1 MKNEIINVETMIK
14 TVKLFAGATLLMVA
28 FSSCYENE
36 YGVVDLT
43 MPEDNPN
50 VTVAGEYV
58 YNHPCAMYNEADFV
72 RVKKMLDEG
81 TAPVE
86 VKTEFTNLKNSPY
99 TLLSYVPSPQ
109 EEIVRGDA
117 TGTVAG
123 KENYAYAM
131 RDAAAAYQTAILW
144 KLTGDTKY
152 ADLSV
157 RILNDWADVC
167 KRITSNDANQM
178 LAAGCQGY
186 TFANAA
192 EIMQTYSGWNK
203 NDVIDFKRWIVEVFA
218 SKNKDFLDN
227 HQGTNNCPLHYWSNW
242 DLVNMCSYWAIGV
255 LTENDEMVNF
265 VVNYFYSGAG
275 NGCLDNL
282 IQATFDDPLESGE
295 QICQNQESGRD
306 QGHASMSLAVTANLC
321 QMAYTLYQDNQ
332 SVPQLDFFA
341 ANDNAIMKMG
351 EYIALFNLKNG
362 TDNANAT
369 GQWLISAAKMPFQ
382 EYKYCIDCSCKD
394 KNHGADQKVVADD
407 ESRGTVRPGWEILY
421 HHYAK
426 VKNLSSGYTYT
437 KQFADKIRPEGG
449 AGDSRYGSNSGAFDQ
464 LGWGTLMLYQK

>member
-1 MKNEIINVETMIK
+1 MIK
-14 TVKLFAGATLLMVA
+14 TVKLFAGAMLLMVA

-81 TAPVE
+81 TASVE
-86 VKTEFTNLKNSPY
+86 VETEFTNLKNSPY

-157 RILNDWADVC
+157 RILNAWADVC

-192 EIMQTYSGWNK
+192 EIMQTYSGWNE

-332 SVPQLDFFA
+332 SVPQLDFLQQT
-341 ANDNAIMKMG
+341 IMP
-351 EYIALFNLKNG
+351 L
-362 TDNANAT
+362 
-369 GQWLISAAKMPFQ
+369 
-382 EYKYCIDCSCKD
+382 
-394 KNHGADQKVVADD
+394 
-407 ESRGTVRPGWEILY
+407 
-421 HHYAK
+421 
-426 VKNLSSGYTYT
+426 
-437 KQFADKIRPEGG
+437 
-449 AGDSRYGSNSGAFDQ
+449 
-464 LGWGTLMLYQK
+464 

>member
-167 KRITSNDANQM
+167 KRITSM
-178 LAAGCQGY
+178 MRTRCWLP
-186 TFANAA
+186 
-192 EIMQTYSGWNK
+192 
-203 NDVIDFKRWIVEVFA
+203 DV
-218 SKNKDFLDN
+218 
-227 HQGTNNCPLHYWSNW
+227 
-242 DLVNMCSYWAIGV
+242 
-255 LTENDEMVNF
+255 
-265 VVNYFYSGAG
+265 
-275 NGCLDNL
+275 
-282 IQATFDDPLESGE
+282 
-295 QICQNQESGRD
+295 
-306 QGHASMSLAVTANLC
+306 
-321 QMAYTLYQDNQ
+321 
-332 SVPQLDFFA
+332 
-341 ANDNAIMKMG
+341 
-351 EYIALFNLKNG
+351 
-362 TDNANAT
+362 
-369 GQWLISAAKMPFQ
+369 
-382 EYKYCIDCSCKD
+382 
-394 KNHGADQKVVADD
+394 
-407 ESRGTVRPGWEILY
+407 RGIHL
-421 HHYAK
+421 
-426 VKNLSSGYTYT
+426 
-437 KQFADKIRPEGG
+437 
-449 AGDSRYGSNSGAFDQ
+449 
-464 LGWGTLMLYQK
+464 LMLLKLCRHTADGTRTM

>member
-1 MKNEIINVETMIK
+1 
-14 TVKLFAGATLLMVA
+14 
-28 FSSCYENE
+28 
-36 YGVVDLT
+36 
-43 MPEDNPN
+43 
-50 VTVAGEYV
+50 
-58 YNHPCAMYNEADFV
+58 
-72 RVKKMLDEG
+72 MLDEG
-81 TAPVE
+81 TSPVE
-86 VKTEFTNLKNSPY
+86 VETEFTNLKNSPY

-157 RILNDWADVC
+157 RILNAWADVC

-192 EIMQTYSGWNK
+192 EIMQTYSGWNE

-275 NGCLDNL
+275 NGCFDNL

>member
-1 MKNEIINVETMIK
+1 MKNEIINVET
-14 TVKLFAGATLLMVA
+14 KLFAGATLLMVA

-157 RILNDWADVC
+157 RILNAWADVC

-192 EIMQTYSGWNK
+192 EIMQTYSGWNE
-203 NDVIDFKRWIVEVFA
+203 NDIIDFKRWIVEVFA
-218 SKNKDFLDN
+218 SKNKDFLNN

-369 GQWLISAAKMPFQ
+369 GQWLISTAKMPFQ

-449 AGDSRYGSNSGAFDQ
+449 AGDGRYGSNSGAFDQ

>member
-1 MKNEIINVETMIK
+1 MIK

-36 YGVVDLT
+36 YGVVDIT

-81 TAPVE
+81 TSPVE
-86 VKTEFTNLKNSPY
+86 VETEFTNLKNSPY

-157 RILNDWADVC
+157 RILNAWADVC

-192 EIMQTYSGWNK
+192 EIMQTYSGWNE

-407 ESRGTVRPGWEILY
+407 GSRGTVRPGWEILY